1 MPFDGFTIRALCCE
15 LNQLLLDARIDK
27 IYQPEKDEL
36 SLSIRQFRMGSLRFL
51 VSSNARWTRMH
62 IDNHKKANPA
72 KPPAFCMLL
81 RKYLEGGKIKEV
93 KQIDFERIV
102 QIRIE
107 ALDDFREWKDKL
119 LICEFM
125 GRHSNI
131 ILVNPESNIIIDAIK
146 RYGSDL
152 SAYREVLPGKE
163 YKIPP
168 SQDKLNPL
176 EAGYEEFADNM
187 WKQAEQSSMASALFQ
202 VFSGISPFSARE
214 ICLANGLD
222 PDLAVGQCG
231 ENELSRVYT
240 AIKKLLHDIDNGQ
253 VKPYVLYEHNM
264 PLDYAAYEISSV
276 SPPGKLH
283 SCKSMNEACD
293 LFYNDKLEKVRLDS
307 MKINFS
313 KNVKVILD
321 KAYKKRFH
329 QEGDLG
335 KAQEN
340 LKYQLWGE
348 LITVYGHQLSKG
360 QNQAV
365 VDNFY
370 TGESME
376 IALDPRYTPMQNAQK
391 YYKLYN
397 KSKKALHH
405 LESLMAKNQ
414 GEIDYLESV
423 MVLVKQAESS
433 GEVHEIMDELEK
445 EGYQK
450 ERRTRPP
457 AEKSQPRQFI
467 SSDGLQIL
475 VGKNNRQNDL
485 LTLKQADKQ
494 DLWMHAQQIPGTHVI
509 IKLPKEIKSIDDVPD
524 ATLEEAA
531 GLAAY
536 FSKAGQSEKVPID
549 YTFRSNVRK
558 PGGAKPGMVIYDSYW
573 TIMANPLAE
582 RIKQLLASQEA

>member
-1 MPFDGFTIRALCCE
+1 MPFDGLTIRALCRE
-15 LNQLLLDARIDK
+15 LNTLLLDARIDK

-36 SLSIRQFRMGSLRFL
+36 SLSIRQFRLGSLRL
-51 VSSNARWTRMH
+51 MISANARWARMH
-62 IDNHKKANPA
+62 LDNSKKANPS

-81 RKYLEGGKIKEV
+81 RKYLEGGKIKEI
-93 KQIDFERIV
+93 KQLDFERIIH
-102 QIRIE
+102 IRIE

-152 SAYREVLPGKE
+152 SSYREVLPGKE
-163 YKIPP
+163 YKAPP
-168 SQDKLNPL
+168 QQGKLNPL
-176 EAGYEEFADNM
+176 EASYETFSKLM
-187 WKQAEQSSMASALFQ
+187 WEQEENSSLAKAIFQ

-214 ICLANGLD
+214 ICMGSGLD
-222 PDLAVGQCG
+222 PDLAVEQCG
-231 ENELSRVYT
+231 ENELSRAFD
-240 AIKKLLHDIDNGQ
+240 AIKKLLQRIDNGSFEAFA
-253 VKPYVLYEHNM
+253 VYDHNLL
-264 PLDYAAYEISSV
+264 LDYAVYEISLPS
-276 SPPGKLH
+276 SSSRLH
-283 SCKSMNEACD
+283 PCNSINEACD
-293 LFYNDKLEKVRLDS
+293 LFYHYKLQSVRLDS
-307 MKINFS
+307 MKVTLS
-313 KNVKVILD
+313 KNIKVILD
-321 KAYKKRFH
+321 KAYKKRFY
-329 QEGDLG
+329 QEGDVS
-335 KAQEN
+335 KAHEN

-348 LITVYGHQLSKG
+348 LLTVYGHQLAKG
-360 QNQAV
+360 QNMAI

-370 TGESME
+370 TGEAME

-397 KSKKALHH
+397 KSKKALQH
-405 LESLMAKNQ
+405 LENLMAKNQ
-414 GEIDYLESV
+414 AEIDYLESV
-423 MVLVKQAESS
+423 VVLVKQTESP

-450 ERRTRPP
+450 ERRSRTP

-467 SSDGLQIL
+467 SSDGLVML
-475 VGKNNRQNDL
+475 VGRNNRQNDL

-494 DLWMHAQQIPGTHVI
+494 DLWLHAQQIPGTHVI
-509 IKLPKEIKSIDDVPD
+509 IKLPKEIKLIDDVPD
-524 ATLEEAA
+524 HTLEEAA

-536 FSKAGQSEKVPID
+536 FSKAGQSEKVPVD

-582 RIKQLLASQEA
+582 RIKQILTSND